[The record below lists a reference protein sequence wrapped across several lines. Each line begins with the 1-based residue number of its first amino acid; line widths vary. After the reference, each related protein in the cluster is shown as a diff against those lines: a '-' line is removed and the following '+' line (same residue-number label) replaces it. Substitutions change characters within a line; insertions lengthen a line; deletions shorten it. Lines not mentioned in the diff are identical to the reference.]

1 MPTST
6 GEIVLPQGRPPNW
19 FDRNWKWAVPMGC
32 LGLVALLAI
41 FVGAVFSLVEYSFQ
55 HSDALC
61 LCSIPSEGQS
71 YGGREN
77 RPTDQ
82 DWLARDRERQ
92 CLWPI
97 RKCRYCD
104 TYNWSLGKG
113 HNIRS
118 SKEKRRHMAIRNATS
133 GDIWRTAADR
143 PFAGA
148 SEASGRTIKGRAVAR
163 VSAGDKGCPDD

>member
-1 MPTST
+1 
-6 GEIVLPQGRPPNW
+6 
-19 FDRNWKWAVPMGC
+19 MGC
-32 LGLVALLAI
+32 AHGLPG
-41 FVGAVFSLVEYSFQ
+41 VGRAPCHICGSRFQSCGILVPAQ
-55 HSDALC
+55 RRLC

-143 PFAGA
+143 PFARA